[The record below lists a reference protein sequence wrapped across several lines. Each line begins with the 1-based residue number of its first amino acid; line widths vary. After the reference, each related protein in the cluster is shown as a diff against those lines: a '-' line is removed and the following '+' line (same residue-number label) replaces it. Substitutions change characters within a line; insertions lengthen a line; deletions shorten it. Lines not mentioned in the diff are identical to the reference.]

1 MNRRKRRKILTFLTV
16 LGLLFLSPSAE
27 PEAAAETRIT
37 ITVAA
42 GGAAC
47 GFFLF
52 MHYAF
57 RVSMTAEQ
65 IERETTAV
73 LDLGPEGFRMR
84 FPRVRILVGRHAGF
98 ASPSLLSETVQVDLL
113 KWRF

>member
-1 MNRRKRRKILTFLTV
+1 MLAFLMV
-16 LGLLFLSPSAE
+16 LSLLILSPVAE

-42 GGAAC
+42 GGVAC
-47 GFFLF
+47 GLFLF
-52 MHYAF
+52 VQYAF
-57 RVSMTAEQ
+57 RVSMTAEAT
-65 IERETTAV
+65 ERETTAV

-84 FPRVRILVGRHAGF
+84 FPRVRILAARHAGV
-98 ASPSLLSETVQVDLL
+98 AAPSPVSETVEVDLL